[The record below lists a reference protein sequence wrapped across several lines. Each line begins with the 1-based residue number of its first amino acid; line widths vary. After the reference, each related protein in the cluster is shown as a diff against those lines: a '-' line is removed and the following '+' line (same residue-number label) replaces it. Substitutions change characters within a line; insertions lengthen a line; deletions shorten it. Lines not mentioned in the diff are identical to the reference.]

1 MDRSR
6 VFKALLASVATR
18 SPFCINQFYSCS
30 HHAYTDPK
38 PIPDEL
44 FLPRLFSSHGYLKF
58 QSRDHAR
65 LPEQPTRTP
74 RDRKPY
80 KTSIKNNEIE
90 DFTEEETEEDEG
102 DRLPEWAQV
111 PRYCA
116 PQVQNICTL
125 LSEEANQGN
134 SKIHSILRRLR
145 FNLTPEIVLGVL
157 KNYRR
162 IGRDRALQFFSWA
175 GNRNGYRHDNIV
187 VDYMADFLGRRKL
200 FDDLKCLLKTMSA
213 ERSGL
218 VTPRTVSIAVRYLG
232 RAGKID
238 EALLVFEQMEQ
249 KYDVKP
255 NNLVF
260 NNVLYILCKSSAVN
274 REHMVSCVEKGLLIF
289 EKMDSPDTYSYSNVI
304 IGLCKIGR
312 VEEAMIIFDEMQG
325 DGVMVRVSPTRT
337 AVNNLIGELCA
348 ANMKQGSVSISN
360 VKVKGSSSTL
370 RIDILVP
377 NLKSKNYLDMAV
389 GIFWKTSD
397 LGVFPSVFVMNMLLE
412 ELCRSRKVEF
422 ALKIFSL
429 MADRGLRR
437 DGQTYHIIIQALFK
451 IGRSSEA
458 SGIFSQM
465 ISDGAKP
472 DVLMYNFVISSL
484 CRAGNLRDAD
494 NYFDMMKK
502 KRGLPNNVTY
512 TALIHAHCKADN
524 WQAASTLL
532 NELLGLGWSPHS
544 HTFNLVD
551 GLLRKT
557 GKIDIAEK
565 LLLKMESLHIHNDCK
580 AGDWEAA
587 YQKVKKM
594 LERGSSPHVYT
605 LDLVEQ
611 ALRKAGK
618 WGVVQ
623 EFRCKFRRVPT
634 MSSTENSSSA
644 FPV

>member
-1 MDRSR
+1 
-6 VFKALLASVATR
+6 
-18 SPFCINQFYSCS
+18 
-30 HHAYTDPK
+30 
-38 PIPDEL
+38 
-44 FLPRLFSSHGYLKF
+44 
-58 QSRDHAR
+58 
-65 LPEQPTRTP
+65 
-74 RDRKPY
+74 
-80 KTSIKNNEIE
+80 
-90 DFTEEETEEDEG
+90 
-102 DRLPEWAQV
+102 
-111 PRYCA
+111 
-116 PQVQNICTL
+116 
-125 LSEEANQGN
+125 
-134 SKIHSILRRLR
+134 
-145 FNLTPEIVLGVL
+145 
-157 KNYRR
+157 
-162 IGRDRALQFFSWA
+162 
-175 GNRNGYRHDNIV
+175 
-187 VDYMADFLGRRKL
+187 
-200 FDDLKCLLKTMSA
+200 
-213 ERSGL
+213 
-218 VTPRTVSIAVRYLG
+218 
-232 RAGKID
+232 
-238 EALLVFEQMEQ
+238 
-249 KYDVKP
+249 
-255 NNLVF
+255 
-260 NNVLYILCKSSAVN
+260 
-274 REHMVSCVEKGLLIF
+274 
-289 EKMDSPDTYSYSNVI
+289 
-304 IGLCKIGR
+304 
-312 VEEAMIIFDEMQG
+312 
-325 DGVMVRVSPTRT
+325 
-337 AVNNLIGELCA
+337 
-348 ANMKQGSVSISN
+348 
-360 VKVKGSSSTL
+360 
-370 RIDILVP
+370 
-377 NLKSKNYLDMAV
+377 
-389 GIFWKTSD
+389 
-397 LGVFPSVFVMNMLLE
+397 
-412 ELCRSRKVEF
+412 
-422 ALKIFSL
+422 

-465 ISDGAKP
+465 ILDGAKP

-484 CRAGNLRDAD
+484 CTAGNLKDAD

-623 EFRCKFRRVPT
+623 EFRCKFGRVPT